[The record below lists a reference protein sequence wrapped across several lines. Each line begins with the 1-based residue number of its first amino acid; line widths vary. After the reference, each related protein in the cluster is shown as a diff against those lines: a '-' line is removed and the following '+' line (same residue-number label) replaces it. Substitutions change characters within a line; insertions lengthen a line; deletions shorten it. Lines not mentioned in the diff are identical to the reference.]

1 MEPARRAAELLA
13 WMAQAADPRRVEAL
27 ARTGARPKKPL
38 GVPREDLRAQA
49 KAIGHDQ
56 KLALVLWTTG
66 VHEARM
72 LAAMIADPGQLD
84 GGMMDRWIREVD
96 SWDLGDLLCS
106 ELFRHTRWAW
116 AKALE
121 WTTWDLP
128 LVKRAAFVLMA
139 QLAAHETNASDDQFK
154 PFLRTLE
161 RGTVEHDRLVWKAVS
176 AAIKQIGMR
185 SPALRQ
191 AAIAAA
197 EGLAQR
203 KTIHG
208 RGVAGEALRGLKEPV
223 DG

>member
-1 MEPARRAAELLA
+1 MESARRAAEILE
-13 WMAQAADPRRVEAL
+13 WMGRSGDPQRVEVQ
-27 ARTGARPKKPL
+27 ARTGIRPKKSL
-38 GVPREDLRAQA
+38 GVARDDLRAKA
-49 KAIGHDQ
+49 KSIGHDQ

-66 VHEARM
+66 VHDARM
-72 LAAMIADPGQLD
+72 LAAMIADPAQID

-106 ELFRHTRWAW
+106 ELFRRTRWAW

-139 QLAAHETNASDDQFK
+139 QLAAHESDASDDQFK

-161 RGTVEHDRLVWKAVS
+161 RGTVEHDRLVWKAV
-176 AAIKQIGMR
+176 AAALKRIGMR

-197 EGLAQR
+197 GNLAQR

-208 RGVAGEALRGLKEPV
+208 RVVAGEALRGLKEPRN
-223 DG
+223 G